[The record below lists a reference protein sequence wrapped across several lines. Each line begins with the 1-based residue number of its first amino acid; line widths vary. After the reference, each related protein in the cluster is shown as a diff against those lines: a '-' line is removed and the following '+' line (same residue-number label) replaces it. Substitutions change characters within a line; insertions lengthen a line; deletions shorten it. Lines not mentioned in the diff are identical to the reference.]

1 MMWKASRTRA
11 PAAAALA
18 LTLAACNQA
27 TSPYKPTPLEEL
39 EAPAPATVRPGDQVV
54 ILFWQQADISGEVIV
69 AEDGTIQVPLLS
81 DVPVEGLT
89 AKQIRDAL
97 SQRYREFFS
106 DPIIMVNIKLGVTVS
121 GAVDNPGRFLVDP
134 GFVIFDVLGLAGGV
148 VLSGKRSGVILYRDG
163 KAYKV
168 HLNKAALGT
177 DPANLRLQS
186 GDWIYVPTRI
196 FTLQRIGAGATIV
209 ILLLTIANFFVN

>member
-1 MMWKASRTRA
+1 MWKASRMRA

-27 TSPYKPTPLEEL
+27 TSPYKPVPLEEL
-39 EAPAPATVRPGDQVV
+39 KAPAPATVRPGDRVV
-54 ILFWQQADISGEVIV
+54 IAFWQQPDISGELIV
-69 AEDGTIQVPLLS
+69 AEDGTIQVPLLT
-81 DVPVEGLT
+81 DIPVEGLS
-89 AKQIRDAL
+89 AEQIRDIVTE
-97 SQRYREFFS
+97 RYREFFS
-106 DPIIMVNIKLGVTVS
+106 DPILMVNIKLGVTVS
-121 GAVDNPGRFLVDP
+121 GAVANPGRFLVDP
-134 GFVIFDVLGLAGGV
+134 GFVIFDALGLAGGV
-148 VLSGKRSGVILYRDG
+148 RLSGKRSGVILYRDG
-163 KAYKV
+163 KAYEV

-196 FTLQRIGAGATIV
+196 FTLQRIGAAATII